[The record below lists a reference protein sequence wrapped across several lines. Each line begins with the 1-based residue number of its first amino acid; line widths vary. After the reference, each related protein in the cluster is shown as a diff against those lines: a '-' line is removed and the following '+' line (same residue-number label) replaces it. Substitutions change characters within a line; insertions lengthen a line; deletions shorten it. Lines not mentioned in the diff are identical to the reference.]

1 MGSQFPSYVFH
12 LGVFAVVC
20 VCVIYFT
27 IVHEK
32 VLVMVAPVDTEEYDT
47 FNHMKNFSDETRL
60 IPVLCNSTTFSDNN
74 RHQETM
80 KRRLPKALIIGAKKC
95 GTTALLQ
102 MLRSHPLITGP
113 GYETGFFE
121 LSSRYKRG
129 FEWYRGLM
137 PHSSEKEITIEK
149 SPSYFYNQNALERIY
164 TYSRNMKFLL
174 ILRDP
179 IIRSISDYAWRLA
192 VKYKGNDTPSY
203 ESIVF
208 KNGKPSNSEIITRV
222 SEIKVSMYDIHY
234 ENWLKLFKREQIHI
248 VNGDKLISNPV
259 PELKKIERFL
269 NIPQY
274 FNDDIFFFSKDKG
287 FFCWRKMNR
296 KTYPPCTMAEPECL
310 NSHNGRKH
318 PNVSSSSLYEVEVF
332 LKPHIQRFCTMVPAY
347 VDFHWCS

>member
-1 MGSQFPSYVFH
+1 MASQFVKF
-12 LGVFAVVC
+12 GVFVVLC

-27 IVHEK
+27 ILLKEK
-32 VLVMVAPVDTEEYDT
+32 VLVMVARVDTEKYDT
-47 FNHMKNFSDETRL
+47 FNLMEKLSDETRL
-60 IPVLCNSTTFSDNN
+60 IPVSCNSTTFSDNN

-95 GTTALLQ
+95 GTTALLK
-102 MLRSHPLITGP
+102 MLLSHPLITGP
-113 GYETGFFE
+113 NYETGFFVK
-121 LSSRYKRG
+121 SNRYNRG
-129 FEWYRGLM
+129 FKWYRGIM
-137 PHSSEKEITIEK
+137 PYSSEKEITIEK

-164 TYSRNMKFLL
+164 EYSRDMKLLL

-179 IIRSISDYAWRLA
+179 IIRSISDYAWWLA

-208 KNGKPSNSEIITRV
+208 KNGKPSKSEIITRV
-222 SEIKVSMYDIHY
+222 SEIELSMYDIYY
-234 ENWLKLFKREQIHI
+234 ENLLKLFKQEQIHI

-274 FNDDIFFFSKDKG
+274 FNNDIFYFSKDKG
-287 FFCWRKMNR
+287 FFCWRRMNR

-310 NSHNGRKH
+310 SSHNGRKH
-318 PNVSSSSLYEVEVF
+318 PNVSSSSLYEVELF

-347 VDFHWCS
+347 VDFHWC